1 MPQGRYQ
8 LSRGDPSGSLVF
20 AAGTVVPSAGQPLSS
35 ATLGGAWK
43 VACWGTAGVNPA
55 WHLVT
60 CFSAETASRPR
71 APPLPSSAV
80 KVARR
85 PASPVQ
91 NAPTTVEV
99 SIVMPCLN
107 EVETLAACIAEAR
120 EAIAKGGYTAEIIV
134 ADNGSTDGSQL
145 LARELGATVV
155 DVQRKG
161 YGSALIGGIDAAQ
174 GRFVV
179 MGDADASYDFAAI
192 APLIA
197 RLREGY
203 DLVVGNRF
211 LGGIEP
217 GAMPWSHRWLGNPV
231 LSSINKMF
239 FHAPVGDTHCG
250 LRAFTKDA
258 YEKMRLRATGMEFA
272 SEMVIKASLNGMRIT
287 EVPVVLRPDGR
298 SRPPHLRTWRDGW
311 RHLRFM
317 LLFSPRWLFLYPG
330 LALLIAGVLVGTVLE
345 TGSKKIGPVTFDI
358 HTLLLAGFACL
369 IGYQL
374 VVFAVFTKVFAM
386 QQGFHP
392 PNPSYRAMFR
402 YVKLET
408 GLAIGGVMLLLGVA
422 GTVAAVSSWGAVGFG
437 DLDPRVTMREVIPAA
452 VLLTLGVQTIF
463 ASFFLSILGI
473 DSEPDSR

>member
-1 MPQGRYQ
+1 MK
-8 LSRGDPSGSLVF
+8 
-20 AAGTVVPSAGQPLSS
+20 TVQR
-35 ATLGGAWK
+35 ATRK
-43 VACWGTAGVNPA
+43 TEDTRMTA
-55 WHLVT
+55 
-60 CFSAETASRPR
+60 
-71 APPLPSSAV
+71 
-80 KVARR
+80 
-85 PASPVQ
+85 
-91 NAPTTVEV
+91 VEV

-120 EAIAKGGYTAEIIV
+120 EAISKGGYTAEIIV

-145 LARELGATVV
+145 VARELGAKVV

-197 RLREGY
+197 KLRDGY

-211 LGGIEP
+211 LGGIQP

-231 LSSINKMF
+231 LSSINKIF

-250 LRAFTKDA
+250 LRAFTKGA
-258 YEKMRLRATGMEFA
+258 YDKMRLRATGMEFA
-272 SEMVIKASLNGMRIT
+272 SEMVIKASLKGMRIT

-330 LALLIAGVLVGTVLE
+330 LALLVVGLGLSALLVAGPLRVGGVRL
-345 TGSKKIGPVTFDI
+345 DI
-358 HTLLLAGFACL
+358 HTLLVAGFLAL
-369 IGYQL
+369 LGYQL
-374 VVFAVFTKVFAM
+374 VLFAVFTKMFAIRE
-386 QQGFHP
+386 GFHP
-392 PNPSYRAMFR
+392 PHPALQTLLR
-402 YVKLET
+402 YITLEV
-408 GLAIGGVMLLLGVA
+408 GLLAGALMALGGLVA
-422 GTVAAVSSWGAVGFG
+422 LVLAVTSWQSVGFG
-437 DLDPRVTMREVIPAA
+437 NLNPSTTMREVIPAV
-452 VLLTLGVQTIF
+452 VLLSLGTQTIF
-463 ASFFLSILGI
+463 ASFFISILSIDL
-473 DSEPDSR
+473 S

>member
-1 MPQGRYQ
+1 
-8 LSRGDPSGSLVF
+8 
-20 AAGTVVPSAGQPLSS
+20 
-35 ATLGGAWK
+35 
-43 VACWGTAGVNPA
+43 
-55 WHLVT
+55 
-60 CFSAETASRPR
+60 
-71 APPLPSSAV
+71 
-80 KVARR
+80 
-85 PASPVQ
+85 
-91 NAPTTVEV
+91 
-99 SIVMPCLN
+99 MPCLN

-120 EAIAKGGYTAEIIV
+120 EAISKGGYTAEIIV

-145 LARELGATVV
+145 VARELGAKVV

-161 YGSALIGGIDAAQ
+161 YGSALIGGIDSAQ

-197 RLREGY
+197 KLRDGY

-250 LRAFTKDA
+250 LRAFTKGA

-272 SEMVIKASLNGMRIT
+272 SEMVIKASLKGMRIT

-330 LALLIAGVLVGTVLE
+330 LALLVVGLGLSALLVAGPLRVGGVRL
-345 TGSKKIGPVTFDI
+345 DI
-358 HTLLLAGFACL
+358 HTMLVAGFLAL
-369 IGYQL
+369 LGYQL
-374 VVFAVFTKVFAM
+374 VLFAVFTKMFAIRE
-386 QQGFHP
+386 GFHP
-392 PNPSYRAMFR
+392 PHAALRTLLR
-402 YVKLET
+402 YITLEVGLLAGALMALG
-408 GLAIGGVMLLLGVA
+408 GLAALVL
-422 GTVAAVSSWGAVGFG
+422 AVTSWQSVGFG
-437 DLDPRVTMREVIPAA
+437 NLNPSTTMREVIPAV
-452 VLLTLGVQTIF
+452 VLLSLGTQTIF
-463 ASFFLSILGI
+463 ASFFISILSIDL
-473 DSEPDSR
+473 S